1 MQSECILDLQTCLLL
16 YHCNLNVYQT
26 CKLTVYIYFGDHL
39 KSKFIFIFIFIFFIS
54 YLIRVFVLHL
64 VARSNMHFGLL
75 LSHVVGVELWK

>member
-1 MQSECILDLQTCLLL
+1 MYIGPIDLLL

-39 KSKFIFIFIFIFFIS
+39 KSKFIFIFFIS
-54 YLIRVFVLHL
+54 YLIGVYVLHL

-75 LSHVVGVELWK
+75 LSHVVGVEPWK